1 MDMWSIAEQM
11 YKPGASTTVKFKMEP
26 KHDHAQKKTIHIYV
40 YIYIF
45 RQCRSKNQWHV
56 ACFVT

>member
-26 KHDHAQKKTIHIYV
+26 KHDHAQKKTIHM
-40 YIYIF
+40 YIYIY
-45 RQCRSKNQWHV
+45 SDSV
-56 ACFVT
+56 AAKINGM